1 MGKQN
6 SPRVLGAY
14 LAEGQQEDDSLE
26 DLIKQLSSHGKL
38 VKKHI
43 NIMLLNFSYKIKAK
57 NFFSKT

>member
-43 NIMLLNFSYKIKAK
+43 SI
-57 NFFSKT
+57 